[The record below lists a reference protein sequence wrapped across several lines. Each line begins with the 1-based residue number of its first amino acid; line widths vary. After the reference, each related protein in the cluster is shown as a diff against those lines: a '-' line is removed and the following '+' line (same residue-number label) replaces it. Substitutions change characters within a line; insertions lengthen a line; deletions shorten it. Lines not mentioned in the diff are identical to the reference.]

1 MGVRHLYWLARNAEC
16 EATGL
21 GREAMTPFKAPILS
35 LSAALLPPAAQHAWS
50 WAVVFSLGLGCEF
63 SWTFPLSLQFDAYP
77 GSIHTL
83 GLFPFSGIAPLPP
96 TLVRFQ
102 EPGQALG
109 LLWGGLISVI
119 EAM

>member
-21 GREAMTPFKAPILS
+21 GREAIVPFKAPILS
-35 LSAALLPPAAQHAWS
+35 PPSEQHAWS
-50 WAVVFSLGLGCEF
+50 WAVAFSLGLGCEF
-63 SWTFPLSLQFDAYP
+63 SWTFPLSLQFDAHP
-77 GSIHTL
+77 GGMHTL
-83 GLFPFSGIAPLPP
+83 GLFPFSGITPLPD